1 MSELLAPAMAPVLAS
16 LAAPGTLIVLDF
28 DGTLAPIV
36 ADRDAAAMTRQGQAA
51 LARLARL
58 YPVAV
63 LSGRGV
69 RDVEARLGGAPVRW
83 IVGSHGAEWPGE
95 ERDHRAWR
103 GLVARWRAALAP
115 RLAPVDGVE
124 LEVKPLSLA
133 VHYRA
138 ARDERAAVARIAEAV
153 QGLAGAS
160 VVLGK
165 KVVNLV
171 PEGAGDKGTALRRL
185 VWLSGAERA
194 LFIGDD
200 VTDEAAFGAS
210 LDVPAVMVRVGR
222 DPSSKAGAWLG
233 RRSDVDVLLK
243 RLSDLREPARPP
255 SPDRSPPRRGAS
267 AASTALGPVLEFMQE
282 LWGLEQGLNRQSKAM
297 LARYGVTGP
306 QRLVVRIV
314 GQLGPI
320 SPASLARVLRLHPS
334 SVTRLVRRLEARNFV
349 RRDPDPARRGR
360 HLLVLGSRGGR
371 VEQLSDATVEGAIR
385 SALAA
390 ARPADLRACRRF
402 IALLTD
408 RLTSEA
414 GPRVPASP
422 PPAAARRA
430 RRAAPRAAA
439 TPAPGGGGGPPPRAR
454 SSSGAPPG

>member
-16 LAAPGTLIVLDF
+16 LAAPDTLIVLDF

-36 ADRDAAAMTRQGQAA
+36 GDRDAAAMTRQGRAA

-63 LSGRGV
+63 LSGRAA

-83 IVGSHGAEWPGE
+83 IVGSHGTEWPGE

-103 GLVARWRAALAP
+103 GLVASWRAALAP
-115 RLAPVDGVE
+115 RLARVDGVE

-138 ARDERAAVARIAEAV
+138 ARDERAAVACIAEAV

-185 VWLSGAERA
+185 VGLAGAERV

-233 RRSDVDVLLK
+233 RRSDVDVLLR
-243 RLSDLREPARPP
+243 RLCALREPARPT
-255 SPDRSPPRRGAS
+255 SQGRSQAGQGTRG
-267 AASTALGPVLEFMQE
+267 STALGPVLEFMQE

-314 GQLGPI
+314 GRIGPI
-320 SPASLARVLRLHPS
+320 TPASLARVLHLHPS
-334 SVTRLVRRLEARNFV
+334 SVTRLVRRLEARDFI
-349 RRDPDPARRGR
+349 RREPDPARRGR

-371 VEQLSDATVEGAIR
+371 VERLGEATVEGAIR

-390 ARPADLRACRRF
+390 ARPADVRACRRV

-408 RLTSEA
+408 RLTS
-414 GPRVPASP
+414 
-422 PPAAARRA
+422 RA
-430 RRAAPRAAA
+430 
-439 TPAPGGGGGPPPRAR
+439 
-454 SSSGAPPG
+454 